1 MSAQHHTAL
10 HRCPIHT
17 HIHTFLQSQYNS
29 HYRLYAIVSQG
40 DGEQDEEDKVES
52 RQLRVSRR
60 QKVRPGIVELRLQL
74 EVHKVWT

>member
-10 HRCPIHT
+10 QVSHTYIHAW
-17 HIHTFLQSQYNS
+17 LQSQYNS
-29 HYRLYAIVSQG
+29 PYRLYAIVSQG

-74 EVHKVWT
+74 EVHEVWT